1 MRHLIKL
8 AGAAALAIGLST
20 SGFAAEKL
28 KGGPLA
34 DAIDI
39 NHLTGP
45 TSLVK
50 QFYASSPRV
59 GDMLRVIDALK

>member
-28 KGGPLA
+28 KVAFVYVGP
-34 DAIDI
+34 
-39 NHLTGP
+39 
-45 TSLVK
+45 
-50 QFYASSPRV
+50 V
-59 GDMLRVIDALK
+59 GDFGYSYQHN